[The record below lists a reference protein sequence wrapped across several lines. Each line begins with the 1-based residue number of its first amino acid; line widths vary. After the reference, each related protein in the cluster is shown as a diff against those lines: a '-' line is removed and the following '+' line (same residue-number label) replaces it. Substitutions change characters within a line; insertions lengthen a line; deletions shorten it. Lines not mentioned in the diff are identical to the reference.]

1 MPNGSL
7 DKFISENMSVKMEW
21 ERLYDIAVGVSRGL
35 EYLHNGCVSRIVHF
49 DIKPQNILLDK
60 DLCPKISDFGLAK
73 LCKNK
78 ESIMSMLDARG
89 TAGYIAPEVFSKNF
103 GGVSHKS
110 DVYNWIF
117 KDLEREEIM
126 RIFGDRIT
134 EEKEKIARKMVLVG
148 LWCIQTNPSHRPAM
162 IKVIEMLERTLEAL
176 QVPPKPL
183 LCLPATTV
191 PETVEDSNETS
202 SFSWPSQF
210 ERGTVIGEDTLRI
223 SEEDIVPCSSS

>member
-1 MPNGSL
+1 
-7 DKFISENMSVKMEW
+7 
-21 ERLYDIAVGVSRGL
+21 
-35 EYLHNGCVSRIVHF
+35 
-49 DIKPQNILLDK
+49 
-60 DLCPKISDFGLAK
+60 
-73 LCKNK
+73 
-78 ESIMSMLDARG
+78 
-89 TAGYIAPEVFSKNF
+89 
-103 GGVSHKS
+103 
-110 DVYNWIF
+110 
-117 KDLEREEIM
+117 M